1 MASYLT
7 SKTNFI
13 FEFEVGMEN
22 GKPKKK
28 RVTLSGVRNDITAD
42 EANQVIDGISNLIK
56 YNLTG
61 FERVVYEGVIQ

>member
-7 SKTNFI
+7 SKTSFV

-28 RVTLSGVRNDITAD
+28 RVTLSGIRNGITAD
-42 EANQVIDGISNLIK
+42 EADQVIEGISNLIK

-61 FERVVYEGVIQ
+61 FERVVYEKIAQ

>member
-7 SKTNFI
+7 SKTNFV

-28 RVTLSGVRNDITAD
+28 RVTLSGIRNGVTAD
-42 EANQVIDGISNLIK
+42 EANQLADGISNLIK
-56 YNLTG
+56 YDLLS
-61 FERVVYEGVIQ
+61 FERVVYEGIAE